1 MNKKILTEINRV
13 REIMGVGRLLVE
25 QGRIL
30 SRIGK
35 LMAKE
40 ADTTAAWF
48 AALKKAIKE
57 EPKYK
62 KFGDKIPLRVILN
75 DLDLIETV
83 ELIIGKQTKMTR
95 VAKKGQT
102 MGSQF
107 RGAGLDIS
115 DDAALKLG
123 QSYNSKGSIDDA
135 LDVLQKANIDK
146 LVTDLDITK
155 IFSKTGKNMRKDI
168 QPITD
173 VLTDIF
179 DDIGVKSSDDINKF
193 LTEIKLP
200 VDDVNRLTK
209 AVAEGGDISTIGDI
223 KKIFSNALENTNY
236 SNDIIEQIKKN
247 SGPWEKYVKEQGWD
261 INSVAELLGREAKDP
276 LVKDFYTTLSKKN
289 WFNVWIK
296 KSAKD
301 VFLGSTAFKI
311 YKWIGILIGTGTLA
325 NYLLGRK
332 YLTRGKQREALS
344 PQMYMDIMTNKEMV
358 KREGGYTDK
367 EAQDAAKKI
376 NRALDGEG
384 TIGVNDAMIMDVYD
398 KIPTILASSQVTY
411 WYQEEFGPGTL
422 KTALEGMQF
431 SSFISPTIST
441 AFGDTTDEDVYDEL
455 KTKKWCETCTQKG
468 KATAYE
474 KRVRQNWPRYLSELS
489 DDTGSN
495 EILYFSRLKGP
506 IDVAV
511 LGALLDF
518 CDPATSSDME
528 DCLNNMSPLTFNEA
542 WATVY
547 PNDVLGDPYS
557 PNYDPDEV
565 KDVTTEWMEGFR
577 SIVDGD
583 AEGGEGE
590 SILDKVR
597 KIEIK

>member
-1 MNKKILTEINRV
+1 
-13 REIMGVGRLLVE
+13 
-25 QGRIL
+25 
-30 SRIGK
+30 
-35 LMAKE
+35 
-40 ADTTAAWF
+40 
-48 AALKKAIKE
+48 
-57 EPKYK
+57 
-62 KFGDKIPLRVILN
+62 
-75 DLDLIETV
+75 
-83 ELIIGKQTKMTR
+83 
-95 VAKKGQT
+95 
-102 MGSQF
+102 
-107 RGAGLDIS
+107 
-115 DDAALKLG
+115 
-123 QSYNSKGSIDDA
+123 
-135 LDVLQKANIDK
+135 
-146 LVTDLDITK
+146 
-155 IFSKTGKNMRKDI
+155 MRKDI

>member
-30 SRIGK
+30 SRITK

-40 ADTTAAWF
+40 ADTTVAWF

-75 DLDLIETV
+75 DLDLIDTV